1 MSKKKK
7 KKRNIRFDEIFD
19 DGRIAHCWQAAEQG
33 YLDMTISSG
42 LVEGIEP
49 DNYYLKFDR
58 DGEEPTTLFL
68 REDEALAVL
77 FVLSGALWSTSIFGL
92 ERN

>member
-1 MSKKKK
+1 MK
-7 KKRNIRFDEIFD
+7 FDVTLD
-19 DGRIAHCWQAAEQG
+19 DGRIAHCWQASEQG

-58 DGEEPTTLFL
+58 DDEDPTTLFL

-77 FVLSGALWSTSIFGL
+77 YTLSGALWSTSIFGL
-92 ERN
+92 EKV